1 MARTLFKNA
10 NQAYQ
15 YQLNRILIDGED
27 FDDTKTLFNIGF
39 TLMNPMENHITD
51 EDRNWSLGY
60 AKAEWE
66 WYLSGDPSIDKLGE
80 IYGKIPPIWEKMAD
94 SNREVRSNYGWQWQR
109 NNQIDY
115 VVAKLRNNNKTRQAA
130 ISIYDAK
137 EHSTYAKDTPCT
149 YAIQFTIVHNKLDMA
164 VMMRSNDIWYGF
176 CNDQYQFS
184 MLQQLV
190 AKRLDIE
197 IGLYYHFAHN
207 LHLYNNKL

>member
-27 FDDTKTLFNIGF
+27 FDDTKTLFNVGF
-39 TLMNPMENHITD
+39 TLAYPMENHITD

-94 SNREVRSNYGWQWQR
+94 SDRKVNSNYGYQWKR
-109 NNQIDY
+109 SCQIDY
-115 VVAKLRNNNKTRQAA
+115 VCAKLKTNPKTRHAA
-130 ISIYDAK
+130 ISIYDGK
-137 EHSTYAKDTPCT
+137 EYDKYKKDTPCT
-149 YAIQFTIVHNKLDMA
+149 YAVQFTIINDKLCMS
-164 VMMRSNDIWYGF
+164 VYMRSNDIWYGF

-184 MLQQLV
+184 SLQKMI
-190 AKRLDIE
+190 ARRLNLE
-197 IGLYYHFAHN
+197 IGWYYHHAHN
-207 LHLYNNKL
+207 MHLYNNKL